1 MKKLEPAVH
10 RRGRRSLSA
19 IDNPTKIGG
28 ELFDFASTIHDK
40 SAAGTQGTAIFDV
53 KVFEFCQTL
62 FRFLQFN
69 VSYRAVCAQMSR
81 PTSNLA
87 IPRAFKIGKSAQIDF
102 GTGKL

>member
-1 MKKLEPAVH
+1 MH

-19 IDNPTKIGG
+19 STGVRQSNKNGR

-40 SAAGTQGTAIFDV
+40 SSAGAQGNAVFDI
-53 KVFEFCQTL
+53 KLFEFCQTV
-62 FRFLQFN
+62 FGILQFN
-69 VSYRAVCAQMSR
+69 VSSRALCAQMSR